1 MFESF
6 RRVWYLLN
14 RRRFDEGLRREMES
28 HRQMMADPRG
38 FGNMRRLREESAD
51 VWGWTWL
58 DDMVRD
64 VRFAARTLRRMPGFT
79 LVAVSSL
86 ALATGA
92 TTAIFSVVNSV
103 LLKPL
108 PFADPD
114 RLVQVYGRAWRED
127 RGGSPDPLS
136 GPVAPGELDE
146 YARQS
151 TSFDGFAAYSLTT
164 RHLDGPAGP
173 ERLTAVQADL
183 GFFALLGVDA
193 VVGRT
198 FLIDDPQEVAVVS
211 ARLWESRFNKDPS
224 LPGRTVTLDGRTFT
238 VLGVMPESF
247 QFPYSAGSL
256 LSGALP
262 ETRTDLWIPLEP
274 LRTSSSAQLRRGR
287 ASVVARLRPDVALAT
302 ANAELSTI
310 ARRIEEQYRG
320 TAIRVG
326 VRLVPLA
333 EVVLGRVSRSLW
345 LLFAAVGLVLATA
358 CANVANLML
367 ARMSVRTR
375 EVVTRAAL
383 GASPRRLARQFLAES
398 LIVSLAG
405 GLFGVAIARWGSDLL
420 VALGSTLIPRAHE
433 IALDWRAFMFL
444 LAVCLVTAVLFGLA
458 PALAASR
465 VDVQTVTKEAGGH
478 STPGGT
484 FGRLR
489 DILVI
494 VEVALAF
501 VLALGAAMVVR
512 EVTRLR
518 NVDTGMQI
526 SRVLTLH
533 VTPRATAAD
542 YYAIEARVA
551 QLPGVTGAGFTQL
564 VPLQNWGWEADF
576 SIRGRP
582 REDASERRVAGLK
595 YVTPGYFRALGI
607 PIRQGRSF
615 TDGDTTEAPRV
626 ILVNDALARRYLRN
640 MDPVGVEL
648 DRGTIVGVVGDVRQ
662 VGLDRPA
669 DPEIYYPAAQNVT
682 MAPDIGMSLIVH
694 TSGRPEALATLVRST
709 VREVNPN
716 LAIFNVKT
724 MDEVLSDSLW
734 ELNLYLWLVGLFAAL
749 ALVLAAIGL
758 YGVVSFSVTSRMR
771 EFAVRL
777 ALGASPGDVA
787 RLVLARGARLAG
799 AGLAGGVLGAMALAP
814 FVQKLPI
821 GVSGGPIIFLSI
833 SAGLL
838 AIGALA
844 CLTPAI
850 RVARVNPATA
860 LRHD

>member
-1 MFESF
+1 
-6 RRVWYLLN
+6 
-14 RRRFDEGLRREMES
+14 MES

-38 FGNMRRLREESAD
+38 FGNMLRLREESAD

-58 DDMVRD
+58 DDVVRD
-64 VRFAARTLRRMPGFT
+64 IRFAARTLRRTPEFT
-79 LVAVSSL
+79 IVAVSSL

-92 TTAIFSVVNSV
+92 TTAIFSIVNSV
-103 LLKPL
+103 LLQPL

-127 RGGSPDPLS
+127 RGGSPDPLN
-136 GPVAPGELDE
+136 GPVAPAELDE

-164 RHLDGPAGP
+164 RHLEGPAGP
-173 ERLTAVQADL
+173 ERLTAVQAEL

-193 VVGRT
+193 AVGRT
-198 FLIDDPQEVAVVS
+198 FRVDDPQEVAVIS
-211 ARLWESRFNKDPS
+211 TRLWLSRFARDPS

-238 VLGVMPESF
+238 VLGVMPENF

-256 LSGALP
+256 LPGALP

-274 LRTSSSAQLRRGR
+274 LRTPSSAQLRRGR
-287 ASVVARLRPDVALAT
+287 FSVVGRLKPDVEIAT

-310 ARRIEEQYRG
+310 ARRVEEQYRG

-326 VRLVPLA
+326 VRLVPLT
-333 EVVLGRVSRSLW
+333 EVVLGRVGRSLW

-358 CANVANLML
+358 CANVANLLL

-383 GASPRRLARQFLAES
+383 GASPRRLVRQFLAES
-398 LIVSLAG
+398 LLISLAG
-405 GLFGVAIARWGSDLL
+405 GLLGVAVARWGTDLL

-433 IALDWRAFMFL
+433 IALDWRAFVFL
-444 LAVCLVTAVLFGLA
+444 LAVCLVTAGLFGLA
-458 PALAASR
+458 PALVAGR
-465 VDVQTVTKEAGGH
+465 VDVQTVTKESSGH
-478 STPGGT
+478 ATLGGT
-484 FGRLR
+484 YGRLR
-489 DILVI
+489 DVLVI

-512 EVTRLR
+512 EVIRMR
-518 NVDTGMQI
+518 NVDTGMVT
-526 SRVLTLH
+526 SNVLTLH
-533 VTPRATAAD
+533 VTPRATPAD
-542 YYAIEARVA
+542 YYAIASRVA
-551 QLPGVTGAGFTQL
+551 QLPGVSGAGFTQL

-576 SIRGRP
+576 SVRGRP
-582 REDASERRVAGLK
+582 REDSSERLVAGLR

-607 PIRQGRSF
+607 PVRKGRSF
-615 TDGDTTEAPRV
+615 TEGDTAEAPRV
-626 ILVNDALARRYLRN
+626 ILVNEALTRRYLRD
-640 MDPVGVEL
+640 MDPVGLEL
-648 DRGTIVGVVGDVRQ
+648 DRGTIVGVVGDVRH

-669 DPEIYYPAAQNVT
+669 EPEIYYPAAQNVT

-694 TSGRPEALATLVRST
+694 SSGRPEAQANPVRS
-709 VREVNPN
+709 VVHAVNPS

-724 MDEVLSDSLW
+724 MEEVLADSLW
-734 ELNLYLWLVGLFAAL
+734 ELNLYLWLIGLFAAL

-777 ALGASPGDVA
+777 ALGADPSGVV
-787 RLVLARGARLAG
+787 RLVLGRAVRLTG
-799 AGLAGGVLGAMALAP
+799 AGLAGGVLIAMTMTPL
-814 FVQKLPI
+814 FGTLPI
-821 GVSGGPIIFLSI
+821 GGATGPGMYLTI
-833 SAGLL
+833 SSMLL
-838 AIGALA
+838 GIALLA
-844 CLTPAI
+844 CLAPAL
-850 RVARVNPATA
+850 RVARLNPAIA